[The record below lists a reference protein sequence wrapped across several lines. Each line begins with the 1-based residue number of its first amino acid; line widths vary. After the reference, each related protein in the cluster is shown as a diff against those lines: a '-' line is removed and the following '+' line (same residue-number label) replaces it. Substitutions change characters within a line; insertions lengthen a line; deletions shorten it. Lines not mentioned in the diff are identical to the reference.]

1 MRTSTGIHLTK
12 SGEHVAYKEHIPM
25 AYSNNFSILISLHKA
40 IKFHFKEVIVMIEIA
55 LNDAKKNFGFKNVLD
70 GFDLEATTGERIAL
84 IGPNGCGK
92 TTIFKVIVG
101 EEKLDSGMVTTRKGA
116 SVGLL
121 SQMPPKVSDDCTVRD
136 LLLKDFKKLFEV
148 ERKMREYEQKFTTVS
163 QDNLEPILSAYGK
176 LQDYFQNMGGYEI
189 DEKVSKICNGFKIS
203 EEMLD
208 RSFNTLS
215 GGEKTIVNL
224 ASLVISNPDILL
236 LDEPTNHLDIDTL
249 EWFEQFLQGYKGTI
263 IISSHDRYFL
273 DRVATKTIFIDKGKA
288 DVYHGNYTYYLQESE
303 RRALAEFEEYKNQQK
318 KIEAMQNTVKK
329 LREWGTQGD
338 NPRFFRRA
346 ACIEKRL
353 EKMEMLDKPESKKT
367 LPLDFEVHKRSGKDV
382 LVVDDLGLIAGEKVL
397 LDGAEMNLQYG
408 EKVCL
413 MGKNGTGKS
422 TFIKAILDPT
432 SDFICQGE
440 IKIGSQVSIG
450 YIPQEIHFEDENATI
465 LDVARRS
472 FDGTET
478 HLRASLAKFL
488 FYGENV
494 FKRVGTL
501 SGGEKVRL
509 KLFELIQKKANLLIL
524 DEPTNHI
531 DIDTKEMLE
540 EALSEYQGT
549 LFFISHDRYFIN
561 QLAERIENIE
571 EQQFSHY
578 LGNYDYYKEQKVKRL
593 SLTSS
598 QNKVSYPKGRG

>member
-1 MRTSTGIHLTK
+1 
-12 SGEHVAYKEHIPM
+12 
-25 AYSNNFSILISLHKA
+25 
-40 IKFHFKEVIVMIEIA
+40 MIEIA
-55 LNDAKKNFGFKNVLD
+55 MNNAKRNFGFKNVLD

-92 TTIFKVIVG
+92 TTIFKIIAG

-116 SVGLL
+116 SIGLL
-121 SQMPPKVSDDCTVRD
+121 SQIPPKVSDDYTVRD
-136 LLLKDFKKLFEV
+136 LLLKDFQKLFEV
-148 ERKMREYEQKFTTVS
+148 ERKMRECEQKLATAS
-163 QDNLEPILSAYGK
+163 PKDMDYLLSAYGK

-203 EEMLD
+203 DDMLD
-208 RSFNTLS
+208 RAFNTLS

-224 ASLVISNPDILL
+224 ASLIISNPDILL

-249 EWFEQFLQGYKGTI
+249 EWFEQFLANYKGTVI
-263 IISSHDRYFL
+263 VSSHDRYFL
-273 DRVATKTIFIDKGKA
+273 DKVATKTIFIDKGKA

-318 KIEAMQNTVKK
+318 QIEAMKNTVKK

-353 EKMEMLDKPESKKT
+353 EKMEMLDRPDTKKT
-367 LPLDFEVHKRSGKDV
+367 LPLDFEVKGRSGKDV
-382 LVVDDLGLIAGEKVL
+382 LVVDDLGLMAGDKVL
-397 LDGAEMNLQYG
+397 LDGAEMSVQYG

-422 TFIKAILDPT
+422 TFIKALLNPT
-432 SDFICQGE
+432 SDYVCQGE
-440 IKIGSQVSIG
+440 IKLGSQVSIG
-450 YIPQEIHFEDENATI
+450 YIPQEIHFEDDNATI
-465 LDVARRS
+465 LDVSRKS
-472 FDGTET
+472 FTGSET
-478 HLRASLAKFL
+478 QLRASLAKFL

-540 EALSEYQGT
+540 EALSEYAGT
-549 LFFISHDRYFIN
+549 LLFISHDRYFIN

-571 EQQFSHY
+571 DCQFVNY
-578 LGNYDYYKEQKVKRL
+578 LGNYDYYKEQKVKK
-593 SLTSS
+593 LTFPS
-598 QNKVSYPKGRG
+598 QTNNDSKFRGRR

>member
-1 MRTSTGIHLTK
+1 
-12 SGEHVAYKEHIPM
+12 
-25 AYSNNFSILISLHKA
+25 
-40 IKFHFKEVIVMIEIA
+40 MIEIA
-55 LNDAKKNFGFKNVLD
+55 MNNAKRNFGFKNVLD

-92 TTIFKVIVG
+92 TTIFKIIAG

-116 SVGLL
+116 SIGLL
-121 SQMPPKVSDDCTVRD
+121 SQIPPKVSDDYTVRD
-136 LLLKDFKKLFEV
+136 LLLKDFQKLFEV
-148 ERKMREYEQKFTTVS
+148 ERKMRECEQKLATAS
-163 QDNLEPILSAYGK
+163 PKDMDYLLSAYGK

-203 EEMLD
+203 DDMLD
-208 RSFNTLS
+208 RAFNTLS

-224 ASLVISNPDILL
+224 ASLIISNPDILL

-249 EWFEQFLQGYKGTI
+249 EWFEQFLANYKGTV

-273 DRVATKTIFIDKGKA
+273 DKVATKTIFIDKGKA

-318 KIEAMQNTVKK
+318 QIEAMKNTVKK

-353 EKMEMLDKPESKKT
+353 EKMEMLDRPDTKKT
-367 LPLDFEVHKRSGKDV
+367 LPLDFEVKGRSGKDV
-382 LVVDDLGLIAGEKVL
+382 LVVDDLGLMAGDKVL
-397 LDGAEMNLQYG
+397 LDGAEMSVQYG

-422 TFIKAILDPT
+422 TFIKALLDPT
-432 SDFICQGE
+432 SDYVCQGE
-440 IKIGSQVSIG
+440 IKLGSQVSIG
-450 YIPQEIHFEDENATI
+450 YIPQEIHFEDDNATI
-465 LDVARRS
+465 LEVSRKS
-472 FDGTET
+472 FTGSET
-478 HLRASLAKFL
+478 QLRASLAKFL

-540 EALSEYQGT
+540 EALSEYAGT
-549 LFFISHDRYFIN
+549 LLFISHDRYFIN

-571 EQQFSHY
+571 DCQFVNY
-578 LGNYDYYKEQKVKRL
+578 LGNYDYYKEQKVKK
-593 SLTSS
+593 LTFPSKTNNDS
-598 QNKVSYPKGRG
+598 KSRGRR

>member
-1 MRTSTGIHLTK
+1 
-12 SGEHVAYKEHIPM
+12 
-25 AYSNNFSILISLHKA
+25 
-40 IKFHFKEVIVMIEIA
+40 MIEIA
-55 LNDAKKNFGFKNVLD
+55 MNNAKRNFGFKNVLD

-92 TTIFKVIVG
+92 TTIFKIIAG

-116 SVGLL
+116 SIGLL
-121 SQMPPKVSDDCTVRD
+121 SQIPPKVSDDYTVRD
-136 LLLKDFKKLFEV
+136 LLLKDFQKLFEV
-148 ERKMREYEQKFTTVS
+148 ERKMRECEQKLATAS
-163 QDNLEPILSAYGK
+163 PKDMDYLLSAYGK

-203 EEMLD
+203 DDMLD
-208 RSFNTLS
+208 RAFNTLS

-224 ASLVISNPDILL
+224 ASLIISNPDILL

-249 EWFEQFLQGYKGTI
+249 EWFEQFLANYKGTV

-273 DRVATKTIFIDKGKA
+273 DKVATKTIFIDKGKD

-318 KIEAMQNTVKK
+318 QIEAMKNTVKK

-353 EKMEMLDKPESKKT
+353 EKMEMLDRPDTKKT
-367 LPLDFEVHKRSGKDV
+367 LPLDFEVKGRSGKDV
-382 LVVDDLGLIAGEKVL
+382 LVVDDLGLMAGDKVL
-397 LDGAEMNLQYG
+397 LDGAEMSVQYG

-422 TFIKAILDPT
+422 TFIKALLDPT
-432 SDFICQGE
+432 SDYVCQGE
-440 IKIGSQVSIG
+440 IKLGSQVSIG
-450 YIPQEIHFEDENATI
+450 YIPQEIHFEDDNATI
-465 LDVARRS
+465 LDVSRKS
-472 FDGTET
+472 FTGSET
-478 HLRASLAKFL
+478 QLRASLAKFL

-540 EALSEYQGT
+540 EALSEYAGT
-549 LFFISHDRYFIN
+549 LLFISHDRYFIN

-571 EQQFSHY
+571 DCQFVNY
-578 LGNYDYYKEQKVKRL
+578 LGNYDYYKEQKVKKH
-593 SLTSS
+593 TFPS
-598 QNKVSYPKGRG
+598 QTNNDSKSKRRR

>member
-1 MRTSTGIHLTK
+1 
-12 SGEHVAYKEHIPM
+12 
-25 AYSNNFSILISLHKA
+25 
-40 IKFHFKEVIVMIEIA
+40 MIEIA
-55 LNDAKKNFGFKNVLD
+55 MNNAKRNFGFKNVLD

-92 TTIFKVIVG
+92 TTIFKIIAG

-116 SVGLL
+116 SIGLL
-121 SQMPPKVSDDCTVRD
+121 SQIPPKVSDDYTVRD
-136 LLLKDFKKLFEV
+136 LLLKDFQKLFEV
-148 ERKMREYEQKFTTVS
+148 ERKMRECEQKLATAS
-163 QDNLEPILSAYGK
+163 PKDMDYLLSAYGK

-203 EEMLD
+203 DNMLD
-208 RSFNTLS
+208 RAFNTLS

-224 ASLVISNPDILL
+224 ASLIISNPDILL
-236 LDEPTNHLDIDTL
+236 VDEPTNHLDIDTL
-249 EWFEQFLQGYKGTI
+249 EWFEQFLANYKGTV

-273 DRVATKTIFIDKGKA
+273 DKVATKTIFVDKGKA

-318 KIEAMQNTVKK
+318 QIEAMKNTVKK

-353 EKMEMLDKPESKKT
+353 EKMEMLDRPDTKKT
-367 LPLDFEVHKRSGKDV
+367 LPLDFEVKGRSGKDV
-382 LVVDDLGLIAGEKVL
+382 LVVDDLGLMAGDKVL
-397 LDGAEMNLQYG
+397 LDGAEMSVQYG

-422 TFIKAILDPT
+422 TFIKALLDPT
-432 SDFICQGE
+432 SDYVCQGE
-440 IKIGSQVSIG
+440 IKLGSQVSIG
-450 YIPQEIHFEDENATI
+450 YIPQEIHFEDDNATI
-465 LDVARRS
+465 LEVSRKS
-472 FDGTET
+472 FTGSET
-478 HLRASLAKFL
+478 QLRASLAKFL

-540 EALSEYQGT
+540 EALSEYAGT
-549 LFFISHDRYFIN
+549 LLFISHDRYFIN

-571 EQQFSHY
+571 DCQFVNY
-578 LGNYDYYKEQKVKRL
+578 LGNYDYYKEQKVKK
-593 SLTSS
+593 LTFPS
-598 QNKVSYPKGRG
+598 QTNNDSKSGGRR